1 MLPAGLLTSMKI
13 TKIEVQKKHPH
24 RRSIFLDGE
33 FFKGVD
39 EGVVVRLGLKKD
51 QDIDEERIHEILL
64 SEEKRKAKDYGLN
77 LLSFRGRSI
86 GEMRQ
91 RLEERGFDEE
101 IVGSVVKE
109 LKKMEF
115 LDDLKFAREWVRS
128 RMEGS
133 PKGSY
138 GLRLELQEKKV
149 SDVII
154 HVVLEEYSQKYDE
167 REVARTLAMKR
178 MRVLAN
184 KERGVIQG
192 RLADFLTRRGFSY
205 NVIKDVVHEFSHGMP
220 KEKG

>member
-1 MLPAGLLTSMKI
+1 MKI

-39 EGVVVRLGLKKD
+39 EEVVVRLGLKKD

-64 SEEKRKAKDYGLN
+64 SEEKRKAKEYGLN

-91 RLEERGFDEE
+91 RLEERGFEEE
-101 IVGSVVKE
+101 IVDSVVKE
-109 LKKMEF
+109 LKEMEF

-154 HVVLEEYSQKYDE
+154 HAVLEEYSEKYDE

-220 KEKG
+220 KENG

>member
-1 MLPAGLLTSMKI
+1 MKI

-51 QDIDEERIHEILL
+51 QDIDEKRIHEILL

-154 HVVLEEYSQKYDE
+154 HVVLEEYSEKYDE

-220 KEKG
+220 KENG

>member
-1 MLPAGLLTSMKI
+1 MKI

-39 EGVVVRLGLKKD
+39 EEVVVRLGLKKD

-64 SEEKRKAKDYGLN
+64 SEEKRKAKEYGLN

-91 RLEERGFDEE
+91 RLEERGFEEE
-101 IVGSVVKE
+101 IVDSVVKK
-109 LKKMEF
+109 LKEMEF

-154 HVVLEEYSQKYDE
+154 HAVLEEYSEKYDE

-192 RLADFLTRRGFSY
+192 RLADFLARRGFSY
-205 NVIKDVVHEFSHGMP
+205 NVIKEVVHEFSHGMP

>member
-1 MLPAGLLTSMKI
+1 MKI

-39 EGVVVRLGLKKD
+39 EEVVVRLGLKKD

-64 SEEKRKAKDYGLN
+64 SEEKRKAKEYGLN

-91 RLEERGFDEE
+91 RLEERGFEEE
-101 IVGSVVKE
+101 IVDSVVKK
-109 LKKMEF
+109 LKEMEF

-154 HVVLEEYSQKYDE
+154 HAVLEEYSEKYDE

-192 RLADFLTRRGFSY
+192 RLADFLARRGFSY